1 MKSII
6 IGIAGGTGSGKT
18 TLTDLLFIIGKPAPG
33 FHPYPTTE
41 HGCDTDFRL
50 VQHHIQ

>member
-18 TLTDLLFIIGKPAPG
+18 TLT
-33 FHPYPTTE
+33 E
-41 HGCDTDFRL
+41 RL
-50 VQHHIQ
+50 GTILARMK